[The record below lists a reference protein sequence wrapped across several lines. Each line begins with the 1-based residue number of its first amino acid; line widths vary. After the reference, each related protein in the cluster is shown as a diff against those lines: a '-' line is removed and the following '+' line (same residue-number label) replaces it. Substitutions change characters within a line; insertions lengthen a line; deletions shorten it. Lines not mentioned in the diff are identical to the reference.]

1 MDASALVKL
10 VVPEPESSAVEELVR
25 DRHLVASEVVEVE
38 VRRAARR
45 RGATDERIVAE
56 TLGLVWFLPLDE
68 EARRLAATV
77 DPPPLRTLDAIHLAT
92 ALLVEDL
99 DELISYDDRLAA
111 AARDRG
117 LTVLSPA

>member
-45 RGATDERIVAE
+45 RGAADERIVTE
-56 TLGLVWFLPLDE
+56 TLGLVWFLSLDE
-68 EARRLAATV
+68 GARRLAATV
-77 DPPPLRTLDAIHLAT
+77 DPPRLRTLDAIHLAT
-92 ALLVEDL
+92 ALLVEGL
-99 DELISYDDRLAA
+99 DDFISYDDRLAA